1 MGKASRRKR
10 EAREGRQAVVAQ
22 LRSEGVAQ
30 GMRVAAEGGPK
41 VSAAFG
47 KLIDPYLDGDI
58 GSEEYRALATIG
70 ALAWNLANLPE
81 TVSDDRLRSLLADA
95 GVSESVSF
103 RGLLEEMKERKQRLF
118 PNDQR
123 LIVRTEVHEQPDG
136 TFYLT
141 VAAVSTDK
149 GAADV

>member
-1 MGKASRRKR
+1 M
-10 EAREGRQAVVAQ
+10 
-22 LRSEGVAQ
+22 
-30 GMRVAAEGGPK
+30 
-41 VSAAFG
+41 
-47 KLIDPYLDGDI
+47 
-58 GSEEYRALATIG
+58 ATIG

-81 TVSDDRLRSLLADA
+81 TVSDDRLRCLLADA
-95 GVSESVSF
+95 GVSELASF

-141 VAAVSTDK
+141 VAAVSTDQ